1 MNSFGSSMLRVTC
14 RSRNAKP
21 GIVHAPAARCGPAR
35 GRPLPSPLRR
45 AAHPPVRTRP
55 GPSQRASGRAAGSAK
70 SRPSHSPGRVATNAQ
85 RDTSKHQVTPTRPNA
100 MTSNQLHLSRSEIE
114 ALRNLQSGFYGRP
127 LDDPVWQKLAKLG
140 LIALREPP
148 SPAVQLTPS
157 GARYARSSPVPP
169 KP

>member
-1 MNSFGSSMLRVTC
+1 
-14 RSRNAKP
+14 
-21 GIVHAPAARCGPAR
+21 
-35 GRPLPSPLRR
+35 
-45 AAHPPVRTRP
+45 
-55 GPSQRASGRAAGSAK
+55 
-70 SRPSHSPGRVATNAQ
+70 
-85 RDTSKHQVTPTRPNA
+85 